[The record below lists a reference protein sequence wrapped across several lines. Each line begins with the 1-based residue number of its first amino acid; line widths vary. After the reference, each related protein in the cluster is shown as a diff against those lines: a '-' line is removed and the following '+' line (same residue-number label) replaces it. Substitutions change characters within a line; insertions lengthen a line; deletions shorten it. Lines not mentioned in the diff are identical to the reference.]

1 MYESLTNPIDFI
13 LLLLLLLS
21 LFIQDLSEKHLVM
34 GASWLNIIVIII
46 IIIIVI
52 SFHNLIIQTRS
63 SGIKGHDPPTSDII

>member
-21 LFIQDLSEKHLVM
+21 LFIQDFSEKHLVM
-34 GASWLNIIVIII
+34 GASWLNIII

>member
-13 LLLLLLLS
+13 LLLLLLLLS

-34 GASWLNIIVIII
+34 GASWLNIIII

-63 SGIKGHDPPTSDII
+63 SGIKRHDPPTSDII